1 MLLDDLLE
9 VARRDMPIP
18 HALGIHDDD
27 GALVMLLIAAHAGCA
42 HSAKTPLFDD
52 VTELPEEAF
61 TSKFSTPVPADS
73 GADEHVQF
81 PAGLGGNVIHGEGL
95 LYAAV
100 TLYPSMDS

>member
-42 HSAKTPLFDD
+42 NHAQSAILDD
-52 VTELPEEAF
+52 ITKSTEEPFATELC
-61 TSKFSTPVPADS
+61 TSVSS
-73 GADEHVQF
+73 HSCADEHMQF
-81 PAGLGGNVIHGEGL
+81 PGWYIRFILHADYNS
-95 LYAAV
+95 YAAV
-100 TLYPSMDS
+100 TL